1 MQKLIR
7 NGCVAVLYSPGHGAG
22 WSTWNNEYSDELMF
36 DPGLVDLIESGAE
49 IEKVEAYATLKWPD
63 IYLGGLDGLTIEWV
77 PQGTAF
83 RVQEYDGAESIEIC
97 DNIAWTIA

>member
-7 NGCVAVLYSPGHGAG
+7 DGCVAVLYSPGYGAG

-83 RVQEYDGAESIEIC
+83 RVQEYDGAESIEIR